1 MKLGSL
7 RWKLTASHLLLVVF
21 SLALAAAYLVPAL
34 VQLQTEMYA
43 RAVLSQARMAAI
55 MLQRYQAEDATLTFS
70 QLDQLANR
78 LAWRSEVY
86 VGVKDA
92 AGHPPATSRWVAQG
106 GPVPREVAAALRG
119 DPMPIDVRYDPVLHE
134 TRMFAAAPLV
144 SNGRVTGVVQV
155 SVPQLWVQ
163 NVLNRVWS
171 ALGTALLLGAAAAW
185 LLGAWRARALSAPV
199 QDLARTAERIS
210 AGDLTSRATV
220 RSRDEIGHLAASFNG
235 MAEQL
240 RQKLDALTDER
251 GKIEAIVSS
260 MSDAVVATDAGGRL
274 LLLNG
279 AARDLLDLRPDDVG
293 RPAQDALGDHA
304 VWRALDRTT
313 RRGADAAE
321 EFTLGSGT
329 RERLFHLNATPLRAA
344 GGRTAGAVAVVRD
357 VTEFRRAERL
367 RRDLTAN
374 VSHELRTPLT
384 SIKGFTETLLAG
396 AWADEA
402 ACRRFLTIID
412 AEATRLMMLVD
423 DLMALS
429 RLESRAETMELAP
442 VRLDALVEEAVSR
455 LRPQAAQQRI
465 ELRTSAAEP
474 AVVAADADRL
484 LQVFTNLIDNAI
496 KFTPEGG
503 TVDVALRRDNGD
515 AVVAVA
521 DSGRG
526 IPPDDL
532 PRIFDRF
539 YRVER
544 SRSREAGGSG
554 LGLAIAKH
562 IVDAHGGR
570 LTATSRLGAGSTFSV
585 ALPLAREKAPASA
598 GGPAHAGFVGN
609 HDIKAGRLA

>member
-34 VQLQTEMYA
+34 VQLQTEMYE
-43 RAVLSQARMAAI
+43 RAVLSQARMAAR
-55 MLQRYQAEDATLTFS
+55 MLERSQTGGLTLS
-70 QLDQLANR
+70 QLDVAANR
-78 LAWRSEVY
+78 LAWRPEVY
-86 VGVKDA
+86 VGVKGAD
-92 AGHPPATSRWVAQG
+92 GRPPATSRWANE
-106 GPVPREVAAALRG
+106 GPVPPEVTAALHG
-119 DPMPIDVRYDPVLHE
+119 APSPVEIRYDPVLRE
-134 TRMFAAAPLV
+134 TRLFAAAPLL
-144 SNGRVTGVVQV
+144 SNGRVTGVVQI
-155 SVPQLWVQ
+155 SVPHMWVQ
-163 NVLNRVWS
+163 AVLNRVWT

-199 QDLARTAERIS
+199 QELARTAGRIS
-210 AGDLTSRATV
+210 AGDLASRATV
-220 RSRDEIGHLAASFNG
+220 ASRDEIGNLAAAFNT

-240 RQKLDALTDER
+240 RQKLDALTEER
-251 GKIEAIVSS
+251 TKIEAIISS
-260 MSDAVVATDAGGRL
+260 MSDAVVATDGAGRL

-293 RPAQDALGDHA
+293 RPAADVLGDHA
-304 VWRALDRTT
+304 VWRALDRTA
-313 RRGADAAE
+313 RRGTDAAQ
-321 EFTLGSGT
+321 EFTLGSGA
-329 RERLFHLNATPLRAA
+329 RERLLHLNATPLRAA
-344 GGRTAGAVAVVRD
+344 GGRNAGAVAVVRD

-396 AWADEA
+396 AWADEQ

-412 AEATRLMMLVD
+412 GEATRLMTLVD

-429 RLESRAETMELAP
+429 RLESRGEPMELGP
-442 VRLDALVEEAVSR
+442 VRMDALVEEAASR
-455 LRPQAAQQRI
+455 LRPQAAQHHI
-465 ELRTSAAEP
+465 TLRTSAAG
-474 AVVAADADRL
+474 ALVVTADADRL

-496 KFTPEGG
+496 KFTPDGG
-503 TVDVALRRDNGD
+503 AVAVALRQDGAD
-515 AVVAVA
+515 AVVSVA

-570 LTATSRLGAGSTFSV
+570 ITVTSRPGVGSTFSV
-585 ALPLAREKAPASA
+585 ALPLARAATSAPA
-598 GGPAHAGFVGN
+598 
-609 HDIKAGRLA
+609 D

>member
-21 SLALAAAYLVPAL
+21 SLALAATYLVPAL
-34 VQLQTEMYA
+34 VQLQTEMYE
-43 RAVLSQARMAAI
+43 RAVLSQARMAAR
-55 MLQRYQAEDATLTFS
+55 MLERSQADGLTLA
-70 QLDQLANR
+70 QLDAVANR
-78 LAWRSEVY
+78 LAWRPEVY

-92 AGHPPATSRWVAQG
+92 SGQPPATSRWANA
-106 GPVPREVAAALRG
+106 GPVPPEVTAALRG
-119 DPMPIDVRYDPVLHE
+119 APAPVDIRYDPVLRE
-134 TRMFAAAPLV
+134 SRLFAAAPLM
-144 SNGRVTGVVQV
+144 SAGRVTGIVQI
-155 SVPQLWVQ
+155 SVPHMWVQ
-163 NVLNRVWS
+163 AVLNRVWT

-199 QDLARTAERIS
+199 QELALTAERIS
-210 AGDLTSRATV
+210 AGDLASRATV
-220 RSRDEIGHLAASFNG
+220 ASRDEIGNLARAFNT
-235 MAEQL
+235 MADQL
-240 RQKLDALTDER
+240 RQKLDALTEER
-251 GKIEAIVSS
+251 TKIEAIVSS
-260 MSDAVVATDAGGRL
+260 MSDAVVATDGVGRL

-279 AARDLLDLRPDDVG
+279 AARDLLGLRPDDVG
-293 RPAQDALGDHA
+293 RPAAEALGDCA
-304 VWRALDRTT
+304 VWRALDRTA
-313 RRGADAAE
+313 RRGTDAAE
-321 EFTLGSGT
+321 EFTLGSGA
-329 RERLFHLNATPLRAA
+329 RERLLHLNATPLRAA
-344 GGRTAGAVAVVRD
+344 GGHNAGAVAVVRD

-396 AWADEA
+396 AWADEQ

-412 AEATRLMMLVD
+412 AEATRLMTLVD

-429 RLESRAETMELAP
+429 RLESRAEPMEFRP
-442 VRLDALVEEAVSR
+442 VRLDAIVEEAASR
-455 LRPQAAQQRI
+455 LRPQAAQHQI
-465 ELRTSAAEP
+465 ALRTSAANA
-474 AVVAADADRL
+474 AVVTADADRL

-503 TVDVALRRDNGD
+503 TVEVTLRQEGAD
-515 AVVAVA
+515 AVVSVA

-526 IPPDDL
+526 IPADDL

-570 LTATSRLGAGSTFSV
+570 LTAASRIGSGSTFSV
-585 ALPLAREKAPASA
+585 ALPLAREATSALPA
-598 GGPAHAGFVGN
+598 G
-609 HDIKAGRLA
+609 

>member
-1 MKLGSL
+1 MNFGSL

-34 VQLQTEMYA
+34 VQLQTEMYE
-43 RAVLSQARMAAI
+43 RAVLSQARMAAR
-55 MLQRYQAEDATLTFS
+55 MLEGSQAGGLTLS
-70 QLDQLANR
+70 QLDAAANR
-78 LAWRSEVY
+78 LAWRPEVY

-92 AGHPPATSRWVAQG
+92 DGQAPATSRWAHA
-106 GPVPREVAAALRG
+106 GPVPPEVTAALHRAPSPV
-119 DPMPIDVRYDPVLHE
+119 DIRYDPVLGE
-134 TRMFAAAPLV
+134 TRLFAAAPLV
-144 SNGRVTGVVQV
+144 SNGRVTGVVQI
-155 SVPQLWVQ
+155 SVPHVWVQ
-163 NVLNRVWS
+163 AVLNRVWT

-199 QDLARTAERIS
+199 QELAFTAGRIS
-210 AGDLTSRATV
+210 AGDLASRATV
-220 RSRDEIGHLAASFNG
+220 ASRDEIGNLAAAFNR
-235 MAEQL
+235 MADQL
-240 RQKLDALTDER
+240 SQKLDALTEER
-251 GKIEAIVSS
+251 TKIEAIISS
-260 MSDAVVATDAGGRL
+260 MSDAVVATDGAGRL

-279 AARDLLDLRPDDVG
+279 AARDLLGLRPDDAG
-293 RPAQDALGDHA
+293 RPAADALGDHA
-304 VWRALDRTT
+304 VWRALDHTA
-313 RRGADAAE
+313 RRGTDAAE
-321 EFTLGSGT
+321 EFTLGSGAH
-329 RERLFHLNATPLRAA
+329 ERLFHLNATPLRAA
-344 GGRTAGAVAVVRD
+344 GGRNAGAVAVVRD

-396 AWADEA
+396 AAADEQ

-412 AEATRLMMLVD
+412 AEATRLMTLVD

-429 RLESRAETMELAP
+429 RLESRAEPMELGP
-442 VRLDALVEEAVSR
+442 VRLDALVEEAASR
-455 LRPQAAQQRI
+455 LRPQAAQHHI
-465 ELRTSAAEP
+465 ALRTAAAGTP
-474 AVVAADADRL
+474 VVTADADRI
-484 LQVFTNLIDNAI
+484 LQVLTNLIDNAI

-503 TVDVALRRDNGD
+503 AVEVTLREDGAD
-515 AVVAVA
+515 AVVSVT

-570 LTATSRLGAGSTFSV
+570 IMVTSRPGAGSTFSV
-585 ALPLAREKAPASA
+585 ALPLAREATSALPA
-598 GGPAHAGFVGN
+598 
-609 HDIKAGRLA
+609 D

>member
-34 VQLQTEMYA
+34 VQLQTEMYE
-43 RAVLSQARMAAI
+43 RAVLSQARMAAR
-55 MLQRYQAEDATLTFS
+55 MLERSQTGGLTLS
-70 QLDQLANR
+70 QLDVAANR
-78 LAWRSEVY
+78 LAWRPEVY
-86 VGVKDA
+86 VGVKGAD
-92 AGHPPATSRWVAQG
+92 GRPPATSRWANE
-106 GPVPREVAAALRG
+106 GPVPPEVTAALHG
-119 DPMPIDVRYDPVLHE
+119 APSPVEIRYDPVLRE
-134 TRMFAAAPLV
+134 TRLFAAAPLL
-144 SNGRVTGVVQV
+144 SNGRVTGVVQI
-155 SVPQLWVQ
+155 SVPHMWVQ
-163 NVLNRVWS
+163 AVLNRVWT

-199 QDLARTAERIS
+199 QELARTAGRIS
-210 AGDLTSRATV
+210 AGDLASRATV
-220 RSRDEIGHLAASFNG
+220 ASRDEIGNLAAAFNT

-240 RQKLDALTDER
+240 RQKLDALTEER
-251 GKIEAIVSS
+251 TKIEAIISS
-260 MSDAVVATDAGGRL
+260 MSDAVVATDGAGRL

-293 RPAQDALGDHA
+293 RPAADVLGDHA
-304 VWRALDRTT
+304 VWRALDRTA
-313 RRGADAAE
+313 RRGTDAAE
-321 EFTLGSGT
+321 EFTLGSGA
-329 RERLFHLNATPLRAA
+329 RERLLHLNATPLRAA
-344 GGRTAGAVAVVRD
+344 GGRNAGAVAVVRD

-396 AWADEA
+396 AWADEQ

-412 AEATRLMMLVD
+412 GEATRLMTLVD

-429 RLESRAETMELAP
+429 RLESRGEPMELGP
-442 VRLDALVEEAVSR
+442 VRMDALVEEAASR
-455 LRPQAAQQRI
+455 LRPQAAQHHI
-465 ELRTSAAEP
+465 TLRTSAAG
-474 AVVAADADRL
+474 ALVVTADADRL

-496 KFTPEGG
+496 KFTPDGG
-503 TVDVALRRDNGD
+503 AVAVALRQDGAD
-515 AVVAVA
+515 AVVSVA

-570 LTATSRLGAGSTFSV
+570 ITVTSRPGVGSTFSV
-585 ALPLAREKAPASA
+585 ALPLARAATSAPA
-598 GGPAHAGFVGN
+598 
-609 HDIKAGRLA
+609 D